1 MATLNQL
8 SAKLTVFKSA
18 YGSIAAINTG
28 DITSTLTDAGKDL
41 ADAISGFTA
50 AANDSVVTS
59 IIEGTTLAK
68 DGIERVKGHVEGDI
82 ATLKSNASE
91 VKSIIDKIDDLI
103 TKGASWKEK
112 ETVTETDDKGRTITR
127 TDYHDQAKIDEANAE
142 IDYYNKKGEAQLDA
156 MATAINGVAF
166 GVTGNMVLGGTL
178 GTSTTYSDG
187 YKFSFEE
194 FTYEAQEYPDDTT
207 VINDPTTPASTEL
220 TTGEK
225 VGAYVAGAV
234 SGPVKLLEG
243 IFDFGTM
250 LVGGVTSIF
259 SREAAD
265 SIYEFA
271 ARDLTGELA
280 TAIVGEKIAESDE
293 FKGAQTVSKYVT
305 YQVVRC
311 VAPPV
316 GAIVASAGMSGNAM
330 EAVYNNTGRG
340 DAAIGV
346 GLGLGVVQNVLN
358 VDHGGTLLSN
368 FVQETGAFVVP
379 EVVTKVNNNQAES
392 KKSSNKKND
401 NKKDN

>member
-28 DITSTLTDAGKDL
+28 DITSTLTDAGNDV

-59 IIEGTTLAK
+59 IIEGATLAK
-68 DGIERVKGHVEGDI
+68 DGIERVKGHVEADI

-103 TKGASWKEK
+103 DKGASWKEK
-112 ETVTETDDKGRTITR
+112 ETITETDDKGRTISR

-142 IDYYNKKGEAQLDA
+142 IDYYNTKGEAQLDA
-156 MATAINGVAF
+156 MANAINGVAF
-166 GVTGNMVLGGTL
+166 GVTGNMVLGGSL
-178 GTSTTYSDG
+178 EASTTYSDG
-187 YKFSFEE
+187 YKFAFED
-194 FTYEAQEYPDDTT
+194 FTYEAQEYPDDT
-207 VINDPTTPASTEL
+207 VVLDDPTTPAGTEL

-225 VGAYVAGAV
+225 IGACVVGAV
-234 SGPVKLLEG
+234 SGPLKLLEG
-243 IFDFGTM
+243 VFDFGTM
-250 LVGGVTSIF
+250 IVGGIASIF

-265 SIYEFA
+265 SIYDFA
-271 ARDLTGELA
+271 ATDLVGSAT
-280 TAIVGEKIAESDE
+280 TAIFGEKITNSNEYQVS
-293 FKGAQTVSKYVT
+293 QSVSKYIT
-305 YQVVRC
+305 YQIGRC
-311 VAPPV
+311 VCPPV
-316 GAIVASAGMSGNAM
+316 GAIVVSAGMSGNAM

-368 FVQETGAFVVP
+368 FIQETGAYVVP
-379 EVVTKVNNNQAES
+379 EVVTRVNDNQAKS
-392 KKSSNKKND
+392 KKKSNSD
-401 NKKDN
+401 DKKDNK